1 MEQITEKQKQLY
13 EEQVK
18 KRTPV
23 RKLFPQIR
31 VVVWHR
37 EQEILE
43 EYKPEI
49 AQR

>member
-23 RKLFPQIR
+23 RKLLPQMLKAFF
-31 VVVWHR
+31 VG
-37 EQEILE
+37 
-43 EYKPEI
+43 
-49 AQR
+49 